1 MIVIGNDIVK
11 LSDAQNKR
19 SFTRK
24 GIEKFFSVEEMD
36 FAASFPDSNPLE
48 CLWAM
53 KESAYKCLIKTG
65 HKKAFSP
72 AKFKCTITQENS
84 VFYGEI
90 NYQDKRF
97 FAKCTEDDEFVRCVA
112 SNNKEKLN
120 RIKSFHITL
129 YAKDN
134 SSDVI
139 TKKVKTVINEDIVFA
154 KSTQNIPFI
163 ITKEGEKQIEVSLSH
178 EGVLNYVS
186 ILPEWIINQ
195 QAPTNNALIA
205 YA

>member
-11 LSDAQNKR
+11 LSDAQNQR
-19 SFTRK
+19 SFTRQ
-24 GIEKFFSVEEMD
+24 GIEKFFTIEEMD
-36 FAASFPDSNPLE
+36 FVASYPDSNPLE

-72 AKFKCTITQENS
+72 AKFKCTINQENS

-90 NYQDKRF
+90 HYQDKQF

-120 RIKSFHITL
+120 QIKSFHIAL
-129 YAKDN
+129 NAKEN
-134 SSDVI
+134 SADLI
-139 TKKVKTVINEDIVFA
+139 TKKVKTVVNQDIVFA
-154 KSTQNIPFI
+154 KSKNNIPFI
-163 ITKEGEKQIEVSLSH
+163 VTKDGQKQIEVSLSH
-178 EGVLNYVS
+178 EGRLNYVS
-186 ILPEWIINQ
+186 ILPEWISNQ
-195 QAPTNNALIA
+195 QSTANKPLFA